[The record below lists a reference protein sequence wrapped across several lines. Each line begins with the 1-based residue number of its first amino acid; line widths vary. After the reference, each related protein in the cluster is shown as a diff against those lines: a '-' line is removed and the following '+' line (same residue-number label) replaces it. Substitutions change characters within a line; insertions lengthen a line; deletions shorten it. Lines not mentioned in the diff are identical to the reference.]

1 MLDAV
6 GNEVNVG
13 DSVVFVH
20 HEHYGSTRNVL
31 RKGVVEKIN
40 PKTITIARGKGLD
53 TVNRPSDQFILI
65 KE

>member
-13 DSVVFVH
+13 DAVVFVH
-20 HEHYGSTRNVL
+20 HERYGSTRNVL

-40 PKTITIARGKGLD
+40 PKTITITRSKGWD
-53 TVNRPSDQFILI
+53 TVNRPSDQFIVI